1 MGFLNIITGPITGL
15 VKAVGGLIDGVTT
28 TSEEKLTLQAKLNE
42 IQNAFVLQLAAL
54 DTQFATEQ
62 AKVVMAEA
70 NSGSYLARN
79 WRPILMLVFTAII
92 AHNYVIAPMFSLSSF
107 PIPDQMWELLKIG
120 MGGYIFG
127 RSVEKTVPMVTGN
140 RSSEEEVADT
150 VEAVKVTQD
159 CRA

>member
-28 TSEEKLTLQAKLNE
+28 TTEEKLTLQAKLNE

-54 DTQFATEQ
+54 DTQFAAEQ

-79 WRPILMLVFTAII
+79 WRPTV
-92 AHNYVIAPMFSLSSF
+92 SCSSS
-107 PIPDQMWELLKIG
+107 
-120 MGGYIFG
+120 
-127 RSVEKTVPMVTGN
+127 RT
-140 RSSEEEVADT
+140 SSHT
-150 VEAVKVTQD
+150 TM
-159 CRA
+159 